1 LAIERDLPGHEVGSV
16 ALIGWAGIENGILLE
31 RAQEKF
37 DVLITMDSNIV
48 RELDIQKLKLVVIV
62 LRAPSNRL
70 ADTRPLMAKV
80 LTHLSTF
87 KSGSVNGDL
96 GVTIFW
102 GAHAPR
108 PPQDGFAVAKELV
121 SAPSPKHS
129 FSNHPPSL
137 RYGVAGEWTR
147 INTNLL

>member
-1 LAIERDLPGHEVGSV
+1 MAIERDLPGHEVGSV

-37 DVLITMDSNIV
+37 DVLITMDSNMV

-87 KSGSVNGDL
+87 KSGSVTVISG
-96 GVTIFW
+96 
-102 GAHAPR
+102 
-108 PPQDGFAVAKELV
+108 
-121 SAPSPKHS
+121 
-129 FSNHPPSL
+129 
-137 RYGVAGEWTR
+137 
-147 INTNLL
+147 